1 MDKLVRK
8 IEVPLAKQAISDA
21 GLYLAKPQD
30 ITRLAEIAMGAYQD
44 YPLHN
49 WFTNGRYDRRA
60 SKQIMETSLHTM
72 ERDGVI
78 YADSQQLNGFAAWLP
93 FGFTGSKTI
102 PFLTHGGLRLI
113 LHSGPK
119 IIGKLLSY
127 ETFAMK
133 LKKKY
138 TENMDWYLYNLSIL
152 PEAQGK
158 GIATK
163 LLRPMLDFC
172 DRENTVCYLETN
184 KESNVALY
192 KHFEFQLAEQDLV
205 PGSNVMH
212 YAMTRQPKSI

>member
-1 MDKLVRK
+1 
-8 IEVPLAKQAISDA
+8 
-21 GLYLAKPQD
+21 
-30 ITRLAEIAMGAYQD
+30 
-44 YPLHN
+44 
-49 WFTNGRYDRRA
+49 
-60 SKQIMETSLHTM
+60 
-72 ERDGVI
+72 
-78 YADSQQLNGFAAWLP
+78 
-93 FGFTGSKTI
+93 
-102 PFLTHGGLRLI
+102 
-113 LHSGPK
+113 
-119 IIGKLLSY
+119 
-127 ETFAMK
+127 
-133 LKKKY
+133 
-138 TENMDWYLYNLSIL
+138 MDWYLYNLSIL